1 MKPKKIPMN
10 IISKM
15 PPIPKGIDKLLPK
28 LIKKHLQINKNMKK
42 SNQPISVL
50 KPGFKDV
57 KAKKKFPQKN

>member
-57 KAKKKFPQKN
+57 